1 MHMGMNHFMY
11 KIVNLMPPK
20 LRAFTTLYINLC
32 VDLQEVKCRKNEL
45 PLSERKKADFSERK
59 KSRKQRKRNQGH
71 LREEGRND
79 MIFYLIHQSTF
90 YPKIYPQSS
99 PKGILCCFMG
109 FC

>member
-45 PLSERKKADFSERK
+45 PLSERKKSRFQWKEKKQKAEKKEPGSFEGGGQKRK
-59 KSRKQRKRNQGH
+59 VSLEVYAHIHLIKLLNLKQLKF
-71 LREEGRND
+71 L
-79 MIFYLIHQSTF
+79 
-90 YPKIYPQSS
+90 
-99 PKGILCCFMG
+99 
-109 FC
+109 